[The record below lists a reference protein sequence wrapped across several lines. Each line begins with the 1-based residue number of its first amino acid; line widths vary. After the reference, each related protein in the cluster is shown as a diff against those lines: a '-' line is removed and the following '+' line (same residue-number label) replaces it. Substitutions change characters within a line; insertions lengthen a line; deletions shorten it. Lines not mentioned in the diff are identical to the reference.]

1 MADAY
6 GHLRLWRCEEVGVG
20 ESDVVWALLGYF
32 SPRPVARPDRRFRS
46 TRASYFDM
54 RCFVSPQRSGRP
66 VIYFF
71 SEAVWLRCWAARRI
85 CAFASFRRRGHVKVG
100 AACGS

>member
-32 SPRPVARPDRRFRS
+32 FPRPVARPDRRFRS
-46 TRASYFDM
+46 TRA
-54 RCFVSPQRSGRP
+54 
-66 VIYFF
+66 IYFGRG
-71 SEAVWLRCWAARRI
+71 VLCHHNGVDAR
-85 CAFASFRRRGHVKVG
+85 
-100 AACGS
+100 

>member
-32 SPRPVARPDRRFRS
+32 LVFCRD
-46 TRASYFDM
+46 
-54 RCFVSPQRSGRP
+54 Q
-66 VIYFF
+66 I
-71 SEAVWLRCWAARRI
+71 
-85 CAFASFRRRGHVKVG
+85 VG
-100 AACGS
+100 AAAPGLVTLIEVFCVATTE